1 MTSLHDSCV
10 IIKDLE
16 SYYAL
21 VAALPTVVVVVGLL
35 VVWSARGNTTSAVLP
50 FLGLLDLI
58 WCAVALFA
66 KQASLVNSMGLESTT
81 SAGWGMLLTALVPAL
96 LLKAVP
102 SRRRRVW
109 ASWTIVVLASVL
121 LLADIVYHRWFG
133 DMFPA
138 VALLAVGHVGSIAG
152 GAWSILVRRDGWLLL
167 DAVLAVP
174 LMVAVSRLSEQHRPG
189 PQFRHGAA
197 FTGTVVMLVAGWQT
211 IADLRAQPTII
222 TQRFSN
228 HALVTHTGPLAFHVV
243 DVWSL
248 LKRRAARELLPEA
261 IFVETRAWFDQRRD
275 LRAGGGPSFGAATGM
290 NLVVIQVESLQAP
303 MVSLRINGQAVMPNL
318 ARLQAEGIS
327 FSQVFDQTDEGR
339 TSDAEWLGLTSLLP
353 EQHGAAAFI
362 DASDHLVGM
371 PQVLASSGYRT
382 MSAVA
387 FAPSFWNRRVM
398 HPRYGFLSSAFAAD
412 FAPGEQIGWGLND
425 RDFLLQMVPKLP
437 GASSPFAAWLIT
449 QSLHYPFEAFP
460 DRHKK
465 LDVGEWRD
473 TPFGNYI
480 HGMHYFDQA
489 LGEFLA
495 ALEHNGELKR
505 TMVVVTGDHSAG
517 VPWTPELAHAFGF
530 GNNLLNWTLAD
541 RVPLVI
547 HMPGGIAQRIDVP
560 VGQVDLAPTV
570 LNLLGID
577 AAALPYV
584 GRNLLGSPGDEPVV
598 RRDGSWVDARHLF
611 LQRSGAIGTHC
622 YDRARLIDVPLAE
635 CEAGSA
641 TAALQVEMARR
652 VREFDLQQRLLAESF
667 APAPK

>member
-1 MTSLHDSCV
+1 MNETIQGLIV
-10 IIKDLE
+10 
-16 SYYAL
+16 
-21 VAALPTVVVVVGLL
+21 ALPTVVVALGLL
-35 VVWSARGNTTSAVLP
+35 AILVAGRRSDSAILP
-50 FLGLLDLI
+50 LLGLLDLI
-58 WCAVALFA
+58 WCAVALFT
-66 KQASLVNSMGLESTT
+66 KQVSLVQSMSIESAP
-81 SAGWGMLLTALVPAL
+81 SAVWGMLLTALVPAL
-96 LLKAVP
+96 LLKAIP
-102 SRRRRVW
+102 SRRRVW
-109 ASWTIVVLASVL
+109 ASWAVVSLASVL
-121 LLADIVYHRWFG
+121 LIVDNVYGRWFG

-138 VALLAVGHVGSIAG
+138 VALLAVGHIGSVAG
-152 GAWSILVRRDGWLLL
+152 SAWNLAVSRDGWLLL
-167 DAVLAVP
+167 DVVLAVP

-189 PQFRHGAA
+189 PRVRHG
-197 FTGTVVMLVAGWQT
+197 TTLVGVLVMLISGWQT
-211 IADLRAQPTII
+211 FTALRAQPTVI

-228 HALVTHTGPLAFHVV
+228 FALVVHTGPLVFHAI
-243 DVWSL
+243 DAWL
-248 LKRRAARELLPEA
+248 MIKRNVARELLPEA
-261 IFVETRAWFDQRRD
+261 AFVKTKAWFDQRRT
-275 LRAGGGPSFGAATGM
+275 LRAGGDSFGIATGM
-290 NLVVIQVESLQAP
+290 NLVVIQVESLQGP
-303 MVSLRINGQAVMPNL
+303 MVDLRINGQAVMPNL

-327 FSQVFDQTDEGR
+327 FAQVFDQTDEGR

-362 DASDHLVGM
+362 DAADHLVGM

-412 FAPGEQIGWGLND
+412 FAPGERIGWGLND
-425 RDFLLQMVPKLP
+425 RDFLLQMVPKLS
-437 GASSPFAAWLIT
+437 GTSSPFAAWLIT
-449 QSLHYPFEAFP
+449 QSLHYPFESFP

-465 LDVGEWRD
+465 LNVGEWRD

-480 HGMHYFDQA
+480 HGLHYFDQA

-495 ALEHNGELKR
+495 ALKRAGELAR

-517 VPWTPELAHAFGF
+517 FPWTPELAHAFGF

-547 HMPGGIAQRIDVP
+547 KVPGSSAQRIEVP

-577 AAALPYV
+577 AAGLPYV

-598 RRDGSWVDARHLF
+598 RRNGSWVDARHLF
-611 LQRSGAIGTHC
+611 LLRSSTTGTHC
-622 YDRARLIDVPLAE
+622 YDRARLIDVPLKE

-667 APAPK
+667 VSAPK